1 MFNVILGAQVG
12 RARPKIYSILI
23 YEPWPADCN
32 RLLER
37 SKNYFVVTHSNLKAS
52 FKKKPRTTIKQSKTK
67 TMPYI

>member
-23 YEPWPADCN
+23 YEPWLADCN